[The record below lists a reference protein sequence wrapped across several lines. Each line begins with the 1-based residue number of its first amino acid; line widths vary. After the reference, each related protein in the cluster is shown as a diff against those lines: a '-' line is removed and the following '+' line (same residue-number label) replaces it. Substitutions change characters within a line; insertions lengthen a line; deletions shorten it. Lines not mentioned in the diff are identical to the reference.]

1 MELSDGV
8 VTLREFREEDAAII
22 TPIANNAKIASNLRD
37 GFPHPYTLEDAH
49 VFIENAQSQ
58 HPPGLFAIE
67 FEGNY
72 VGNIGLK
79 RGADVYRKSAEIGYF
94 IGEKYW
100 GLGLASRAV
109 KLITDYGF
117 NTLQIIRIDTGI
129 YDHNKAS
136 MRVLE
141 KCGYH
146 KEAIFEKAIFKNG
159 KIVDEHRF
167 AKINPNL

>member
-22 TPIANNAKIASNLRD
+22 TQIANNAKIASNLRD
-37 GFPHPYTLEDAH
+37 GFPYPYTIADARK
-49 VFIENAQSQ
+49 FIENAQSQ
-58 HPPGLFAIE
+58 HLQSLFAIE

-72 VGNIGLK
+72 VGNIGLTP
-79 RGADVYRKSAEIGYF
+79 GVDVYRKSAEIGYF

-100 GLGLASRAV
+100 GKGITTRAV
-109 KLITDYGF
+109 KLIIHYGF
-117 NTLQIIRIDTGI
+117 HDLGLVRIDTGI
-129 YDHNKAS
+129 FDDNKAS

-141 KCGYH
+141 KCGFH

-159 KIVDEHRF
+159 KIIDEHRY

>member
-1 MELSDGV
+1 MELSDGII
-8 VTLREFREEDAAII
+8 TLREFREEDAAII

-37 GFPHPYTLEDAH
+37 GFPHPYTIEDARK
-49 VFIENAQSQ
+49 FIVNALKQN
-58 HPPGLFAIE
+58 PPGLFAIE
-67 FEGNY
+67 FEGHY
-72 VGNIGLK
+72 IGNIGLTI
-79 RGADVYRKSAEIGYF
+79 GEDVYRKSAEIGYF
-94 IGEKYW
+94 IGESYW
-100 GLGLASRAV
+100 GIGLTTRAV
-109 KLITDYGF
+109 SIITDYGF
-117 NTLQIIRIDTGI
+117 SILNLIRIDTGI

-159 KIVDEHRF
+159 KIIDEHRY